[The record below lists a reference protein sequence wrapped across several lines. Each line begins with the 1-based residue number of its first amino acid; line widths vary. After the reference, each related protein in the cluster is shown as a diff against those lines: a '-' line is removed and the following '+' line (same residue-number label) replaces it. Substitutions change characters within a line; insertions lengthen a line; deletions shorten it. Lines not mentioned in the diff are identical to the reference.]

1 MLDTNAASQAIR
13 SHPQVVGRLVATPL
27 SDLCVSSVTRGELM
41 FGVAK
46 RPEAKALRRAVEE
59 FLLRVD
65 TLPWDG
71 AAADRY
77 GAMRARLEHQ
87 GRPLGALDMMIAAHA
102 ACVGATLVSHYAA
115 FGQVEGLDLEDWE
128 AR

>member
-13 SHPQVVGRLVATPL
+13 SHPQVIGRLVATPL
-27 SDLCVSSVTRGELM
+27 SDLCVSSVTRGELL

-46 RPEAKALRRAVEE
+46 RPEAQALQRAVEE

-65 TLPWDG
+65 SLPWDG
-71 AAADRY
+71 AAADLY
-77 GAMRARLEHQ
+77 GAVRARLERR
-87 GRPLGALDMMIAAHA
+87 GRPLGALDMIIAAHA
-102 ACVGATLVSHYAA
+102 ASVGATLVSHDAA

-128 AR
+128 AG